1 MTTADLS
8 EPARISSASFGPNG
22 VCVGA
27 FAGKDANYIAYL
39 MYRIDGNVLHP
50 VQVSNSMGLR
60 VQNQNVTEIGGCET
74 NKEGVCFV
82 YDANKGL
89 GDFSAHAYAQPLKFA
104 YTVTV
109 ASSEASKPSDAELR
123 KAEVS
128 LLVGTR
134 KVFCAYA
141 GNSAFSCTFST
152 DTCADLDIT
161 TQVRAFVEMDGFEAY
176 AVDAKT
182 L

>member
-1 MTTADLS
+1 M
-8 EPARISSASFGPNG
+8 
-22 VCVGA
+22 
-27 FAGKDANYIAYL
+27 
-39 MYRIDGNVLHP
+39 
-50 VQVSNSMGLR
+50 
-60 VQNQNVTEIGGCET
+60 TEIGGCET

-82 YDANKGL
+82 HDENKGL
-89 GDFSAHAYAQPLKFA
+89 GDFSAHTYAQPLKFA

>member
-1 MTTADLS
+1 MA
-8 EPARISSASFGPNG
+8 EIS
-22 VCVGA
+22 
-27 FAGKDANYIAYL
+27 
-39 MYRIDGNVLHP
+39 
-50 VQVSNSMGLR
+50 
-60 VQNQNVTEIGGCET
+60 GCKT

-89 GDFSAHAYAQPLKFA
+89 GDFSSYTYTQPLNFA

-109 ASSEASKPSDAELR
+109 TSSEASKPSDAELR
-123 KAEVS
+123 GADVS

-134 KVFCAYA
+134 EISCAYA